1 VKTLV
6 YGAGP
11 LGSYIAAK
19 LHEDGVEVALL
30 ARGQRLGDLREHGVV
45 LEHWRSGARETHHV
59 PIVEEL
65 GEDDPYDLILVVMRK
80 DQSQDILPVLAK
92 NQHANTVLF
101 LQNNAAG
108 FADYTAA
115 LGAGRVM
122 AGFPSF
128 GGQRRDP
135 VMRVMA
141 LPRVSIPIG
150 EADGRVTDRTR
161 EVAALLERTGKAVE
175 IRTDIDAWLVTHIP
189 VIMGYG
195 GLFAADLDAGRFART
210 RDAMLLGVRARTE
223 ALAAQPKAAIPIRPP
238 SFRWLPLLPEPLVV
252 ALLWVLARTTFF
264 EVGVVSHSKVAR
276 EELVLLVEEYRE
288 RIAPAGVAT
297 PVFDELAA
305 HVKGTVASLPD
316 GSREEPMRWGGLVGA
331 AAGCFAAAAVARIL
345 RRRA

>member
-11 LGSYIAAK
+11 LGSHIAAK

-30 ARGQRLGDLREHGVV
+30 ARGQRLADLRAHGVV

-59 PIVEEL
+59 PVVEEL
-65 GEDDPYDLILVVMRK
+65 GEHDRYELVLVVMRK
-80 DQSQDILPVLAK
+80 DQSRDILPVLAN
-92 NQHANTVLF
+92 NQHARTVLF

-108 FADYTAA
+108 FADYTAT

-122 AGFPSF
+122 AGFPSL
-128 GGQRRDP
+128 GGQRLDP

-141 LPRVSIPIG
+141 LPRVAMPIG
-150 EADGRVTDRTR
+150 EVDGRVTARTR
-161 EVAALLERTGKAVE
+161 EVAAVLERTGKAVE

-223 ALAAQPKAAIPIRPP
+223 ALRAQPEAGIPISPP
-238 SFRWLPLLPEPLVV
+238 SFRWLPLIPEPLVV
-252 ALLWVLARTTFF
+252 VLLWVLARTTFF
-264 EVGVVSHSKVAR
+264 EVGVESHSKAAR
-276 EELVLLVEEYRE
+276 EEIVHLVGEYRE
-288 RIAPAGVAT
+288 RITPAGVPT
-297 PVFDELAA
+297 PVFDQLAA
-305 HVKGTVASLPD
+305 HVTGTVPPLPD
-316 GSREEPMRWGGLVGA
+316 GSREEPMHWGGLVA
-331 AAGCFAAAAVARIL
+331 TAAGCAGAAAVAGLL
-345 RRRA
+345 RRRS